1 MRDSNGVTEL
11 DPYWVNRMDA
21 IYIQYAYFLA
31 RVVGRD
37 AQSVIDVG
45 SKKCGYLDWMDWIP
59 IKVSLDLRNPYRSP
73 SVTGIKGD
81 FLTTPLPQQF
91 DLCLCL
97 QVLEHVTDAHRFAR
111 RLLETAPQLIIS
123 VPYKWNAKWV
133 DSHVHDP
140 VDEEKI
146 RTWFGRDPN
155 NAYVVKEPFT
165 KARRIVCYFD
175 RDDPRRAISKDEIK
189 QRRLYRPIV
198 PPARQAIPEW
208 AVGS

>member
-1 MRDSNGVTEL
+1 MLNSNNAAKL

-31 RVVGRD
+31 RVVGRE

-45 SKKCGYLDWMDWIP
+45 SKRCGYLEWLDWIP
-59 IKVSLDLRNPYRSP
+59 LKVSLDLRNPYKS
-73 SVTGIKGD
+73 SFVTGIKGD
-81 FLTTPLPQQF
+81 FLTVQLPQKF

-97 QVLEHVTDAHRFAR
+97 QVLEHVDDADRFAQ
-111 RLLETAPQLIIS
+111 RLLETSPHVIIS

-146 RTWFGRDPN
+146 RKWFGRDPN
-155 NAYVVKEPFT
+155 YAYVVKEPFT

-175 RDDPRRAISKDEIK
+175 REDPNRVVTKEEIK
-189 QRRLYRPIV
+189 LRRLYRPIV
-198 PPARQAIPEW
+198 SNA
-208 AVGS
+208 